1 MTENEIKLKKI
12 ALTNTPIWE
21 RQKGETDTQYLW
33 FTRYKD
39 ARIEHGGTG
48 GSMASVC
55 RSFGRKPGYEKA
67 LRLWSGKNRW
77 SERIDAYRDFL
88 ERAKTEQKL
97 KDIESMNDRQATY
110 GRLMQQIAASIINEA
125 QNKAKE
131 EGGEPLKLTVDQI
144 ARWLETG
151 AKIERTARGAP
162 TEIRADVELP
172 EDVRKRMESIYKDS
186 MSEAESPEPEEF
198 LEQED
203 IIETENPERG

>member
-1 MTENEIKLKKI
+1 MSEENTKTKKI
-12 ALTNTPIWE
+12 VLTVSPIWE
-21 RQKGETDTQYLW
+21 RQKGETHTQYLW

-39 ARIEHGGTG
+39 ARIEHAGIA
-48 GSMASVC
+48 GSMMSVC
-55 RSFGRKPGYEKA
+55 RAYGKKVGYERV
-67 LRLWSGKNRW
+67 LRNWSGKNRW

-110 GRLMQQIAASIINEA
+110 GRLMQQVAAKIINKA
-125 QNKAKE
+125 QQSS
-131 EGGEPLKLTVDQI
+131 EGMKLNHDQV
-144 ARWLETG
+144 ARWLEVG

-172 EDVRKRMESIYKDS
+172 EDVRKRMESIYSDA
-186 MSEAESPEPEEF
+186 MSEAESPEPEKF

-203 IIETENPERG
+203 MKMDDDDDLSGG